1 MSSSEP
7 AANVLLVEGV
17 DDKHVVRH
25 LSSKLA
31 PDLQFDC
38 SEKGG
43 RDQLLEAISAEMK
56 VSGRRAVGILM
67 DANDSP
73 EARWQAIANCLNA
86 EGVALP
92 EAPVQGGAVI
102 PASPRIGVW
111 LMPDNQSSGE
121 LEDFVVQLLPQGDP
135 VWPLAGQFIDSIPHE
150 HRKFPQQK
158 EVRAR
163 LHAWLATR
171 REPMK
176 MGAAIG
182 TKRLDP
188 HAQIATCFVG
198 WLAKL
203 FSQHQ

>member
-1 MSSSEP
+1 MPSSEP
-7 AANVLLVEGV
+7 SANVLLVEGV
-17 DDKHVVRH
+17 DDKHVVQH

-43 RDQLLEAISAEMK
+43 SDQLLKAISVEMK
-56 VSGRRAVGILM
+56 VSGRRAIGILM

-73 EARWQAIANCLNA
+73 EARWQAIANRLNA
-86 EGVALP
+86 KDVALP

-102 PASPRIGVW
+102 PADPRIGVW
-111 LMPDNQSSGE
+111 LMPDNQSDGE

-135 VWPLAGQFIDSIPHE
+135 VWPLAGRFIDSIPQE
-150 HRKFPQQK
+150 HRKFSQK
-158 EVRAR
+158 KEKRAR

-171 REPMK
+171 QTPMQ
-176 MGAAIG
+176 MGMAIG
-182 TKRLDP
+182 AESLDP
-188 HAQIATCFVG
+188 HAQIATRFVD

-203 FSQHQ
+203 FGKQQ

>member
-1 MSSSEP
+1 MPSSEP

-17 DDKHVVRH
+17 DDKQVVQH

-38 SEKGG
+38 LVKEGS
-43 RDQLLEAISAEMK
+43 DQLLKAIPVEMK

-67 DANDSP
+67 DANDNP
-73 EARWQAIANCLNA
+73 EARWQAIAARLNA
-86 EGVALP
+86 EEVALP

-102 PASPRIGVW
+102 HADPRIGIW
-111 LMPDNQSSGE
+111 LMPDNQSGGE

-135 VWPLAGQFIDSIPHE
+135 VWPLAGQFIDGIPEE

-158 EVRAR
+158 KVRAR

-171 REPMK
+171 QEPMK
-176 MGAAIG
+176 MGTAI
-182 TKRLDP
+182 RAESLDP
-188 HAQIATCFVG
+188 HAQIATHFVN
-198 WLAKL
+198 WLAAL
-203 FSQHQ
+203 FGEHQ

>member
-1 MSSSEP
+1 MPSSEP
-7 AANVLLVEGV
+7 SANVLLVEGV
-17 DDKHVVRH
+17 DDKHVVQH

-31 PDLQFDC
+31 PNLQFDC
-38 SEKGG
+38 LEKEGI
-43 RDQLLEAISAEMK
+43 DQLLKAIPVEMK

-86 EGVALP
+86 EGVTLP
-92 EAPVQGGAVI
+92 KAPVQGGAVI

-111 LMPDNQSSGE
+111 LMPDNQSGGE
-121 LEDFVVQLLPQGDP
+121 LEDFVVQLLPQDDP
-135 VWPLAGQFIDSIPHE
+135 VWPLAGQFIDSIPQE

-158 EVRAR
+158 EQRAR

-171 REPMK
+171 QAPMK

-182 TKRLDP
+182 TESLDP
-188 HAQIATCFVG
+188 HAQIATRFAD

-203 FSQHQ
+203 FGQHQ